1 MEIIAQFGT
10 IPIDSATL
18 LQVFADYRSPK
29 DKIAGL
35 VKSGALI
42 RLKKGLFVV
51 SPALHKQVLSKE
63 LMANHLYGPS
73 CLSLESALSWYGL
86 IPERVHAIRS
96 VTPRRS
102 KQYTTPLGLF
112 DYVTVPEAYY
122 SAGIRQEIVNN
133 QYAFLI
139 AAPEK
144 ALCDMVVTTP
154 GLRLQSVKAM
164 QNYLENDLRIDF
176 TVIGT
181 YDTDIIEQCIATGRK
196 CTELKQLLHFLKQ

>member
-35 VKSGALI
+35 VKSGTLI

-112 DYVTVPEAYY
+112 DFVTVPEAYY
-122 SAGIRQEIVNN
+122 STGIRQEIVNN

-154 GLRLQSVKAM
+154 GLRLQSVKAV

-176 TVIGT
+176 SAIAT
-181 YDTDIIEQCIATGRK
+181 YDTDIIKQCIATGRK
-196 CTELKQLLHFLKQ
+196 RTELTQLLHFLKQ